1 MPASLNKVLIIG
13 NLGQDPEMSY
23 TANGTARTRLSVAVN
38 RSYTAQDGQRHEET
52 EWFNVVAWNKLGE
65 TVAQYL
71 TKGRRVYIEG
81 RFQTRQYDDKDGQRL
96 YFTEVIARDV
106 QFLDNGQQAAPAD
119 VAPADGAP
127 AD

>member
-13 NLGQDPEMSY
+13 NLGADPEMSY

-38 RSYTAQDGQRHEET
+38 RSYTTGEGERREET
-52 EWFNVVAWNKLGE
+52 EWFHVVAWNKLGE

-71 TKGRRVYIEG
+71 SKGRRVYIEG
-81 RFQTRQYDDKDGQRL
+81 RLQTRQYDDKDGQRW

-106 QFLDNGQQAAPAD
+106 QFLDNGQQAAPAGEE
-119 VAPADGAP
+119 AA
-127 AD
+127 